1 MTRLAAKTA
10 GVSVKTLIA
19 LPTQQLG
26 FIAPG
31 PTYSVLGSSR
41 GELMPGLEDAL
52 SWYCDECQII

>member
-1 MTRLAAKTA
+1 MAAKTA
-10 GVSVKTLIA
+10 GVSVENLIA

-41 GELMPGLEDAL
+41 GELMPGLEDPL
-52 SWYCDECQII
+52 SWYYDECQI

>member
-1 MTRLAAKTA
+1 MARLVAKTP
-10 GVSVKTLIA
+10 GVSVKNLIA

-26 FIAPG
+26 FIAPH

-52 SWYCDECQII
+52 SRYCDEYQI